1 MIKINNDTLNLN
13 SILNALVTS
22 KFAYKDLVDLP
33 EEHNSLDLLSFI
45 KKKSTECVI
54 YKDSN
59 IYYLEFRGT
68 NSFPDFVTDLQ
79 IHSSGFNDT
88 RAHDG
93 FVDAYNSIKEDVLKA
108 IKEILSSDSSAIF
121 FIVGHSLGGALANL
135 AYYDLKYNMVNYELT
150 NMNSVQLIT
159 FGAPKVFKRRNITST
174 HRSEFTSA
182 LRVTHSDDLVAHLP
196 PDSLFLKK
204 YEYVHLGQH
213 LHIGVDD
220 NKRPLTEHFLRSY
233 INEFEKALNR
243 EVL

>member
-1 MIKINNDTLNLN
+1 M
-13 SILNALVTS
+13 
-22 KFAYKDLVDLP
+22 
-33 EEHNSLDLLSFI
+33 
-45 KKKSTECVI
+45 
-54 YKDSN
+54 
-59 IYYLEFRGT
+59 
-68 NSFPDFVTDLQ
+68 
-79 IHSSGFNDT
+79 
-88 RAHDG
+88 
-93 FVDAYNSIKEDVLKA
+93 
-108 IKEILSSDSSAIF
+108 
-121 FIVGHSLGGALANL
+121 
-135 AYYDLKYNMVNYELT
+135 
-150 NMNSVQLIT
+150 IT

-233 INEFEKALNR
+233 ITEFEKALNR